1 MYLFVIFFSLFSPS
15 FRQRGHRDHGG
26 KDCDRKNDPGT
37 STRQKLYLL
46 EDVLAD
52 KLPVKKLPKNKHVLK
67 RFIEVYDDKVKDAN
81 AMRPKD
87 KCAVAKEASKVI
99 SEELK
104 EVWSLHFGIFVVY
117 GKMTME
123 DEEDPTVM
131 IVIRQDNIETK
142 ILKLY
147 HDYRKFEYENHR
159 MDRPKSDKT
168 KNKEDSF
175 KCDIL
180 DSPLDTSVKN
190 CKDILKASVILD
202 WQKIWK
208 YLQNQLSKEQPGC
221 LGSKDTHQQR
231 RDNRDIHDT
240 QQQKKLKKNLRIA

>member
-1 MYLFVIFFSLFSPS
+1 MYL
-15 FRQRGHRDHGG
+15 H
-26 KDCDRKNDPGT
+26 
-37 STRQKLYLL
+37 

-87 KCAVAKEASKVI
+87 KRSVAKEASKVI

-117 GKMTME
+117 GKMAME
-123 DEEDPTVM
+123 DEEDPTVK
-131 IVIRQDNIETK
+131 IVMRQDNIETK

-159 MDRPKSDKT
+159 MDRPNLIKQRIGKT
-168 KNKEDSF
+168 VSNVTF
-175 KCDIL
+175 L
-180 DSPLDTSVKN
+180 TV
-190 CKDILKASVILD
+190 
-202 WQKIWK
+202 QF
-208 YLQNQLSKEQPGC
+208 Q
-221 LGSKDTHQQR
+221 
-231 RDNRDIHDT
+231 
-240 QQQKKLKKNLRIA
+240 

>member
-26 KDCDRKNDPGT
+26 KDCDRKNNPGT

-52 KLPVKKLPKNKHVLK
+52 KLPAKKLPKNKHVLK

-117 GKMTME
+117 GRWKM
-123 DEEDPTVM
+123 
-131 IVIRQDNIETK
+131 
-142 ILKLY
+142 
-147 HDYRKFEYENHR
+147 RK
-159 MDRPKSDKT
+159 T
-168 KNKEDSF
+168 
-175 KCDIL
+175 L
-180 DSPLDTSVKN
+180 
-190 CKDILKASVILD
+190 
-202 WQKIWK
+202 
-208 YLQNQLSKEQPGC
+208 LSR
-221 LGSKDTHQQR
+221 LS
-231 RDNRDIHDT
+231 
-240 QQQKKLKKNLRIA
+240 